1 MTNLT
6 AIYKNLNVLT
16 LENSLGRIF
25 GKVFEKV
32 DEMAEE
38 RAFSNR

>member
-6 AIYKNLNVLT
+6 TIYKNLNVLT

-25 GKVFEKV
+25 EKVFEKV